1 MYLLNRCNGV
11 PFFVFLDILTPM
23 STRCPVCQKKGEFCL
38 CKYITKVDSGIKFVL
53 LMHPKEV
60 KKNHTGTGW
69 ITRASLE
76 GCEIVEGL
84 DFTNSNRLNKMLNDP
99 QYFPV
104 LLYPGEDAWNAS
116 KPGFVEEVNG
126 RTILAII
133 IDATWFCS
141 RKIIEHNPQLLNL
154 PKVSFAGE
162 YRSIFTFKKEPR
174 PECVSTI
181 ETCYYLT
188 KELQTVGLANKA
200 CDPEPLMNVFK
211 EMIKNQ
217 LRAENERILG
227 LRPDIHHCDGKYTE
241 LKEIPEW
248 LS

>member
-1 MYLLNRCNGV
+1 
-11 PFFVFLDILTPM
+11 M
-23 STRCPVCQKKGEFCL
+23 SELCYNCFKPKSACL
-38 CKYITKVDSGIKFVL
+38 CSYTKEIDPGIKFVL

-69 ITRASLE
+69 ITRASLKD
-76 GCEIVEGL
+76 CEIVEGL
-84 DFTNSNRLNKMLNDP
+84 DFSNSTRLNKMLNDP

-104 LLYPGEDAWNAS
+104 LLYPGEDAWNA
-116 KPGFVEEVNG
+116 KKEGFSEKVNG

-141 RKIIEHNPQLLNL
+141 RKIIEHNPDLLKL
-154 PKVSFAGE
+154 PKLSFYGE

-181 ETCYYLT
+181 ETCYYLI
-188 KELQTVGLANKA
+188 KELQTTGLANKE
-200 CDPEPLMNVFK
+200 CNPEPLMTVFK

-241 LKEIPEW
+241 IKEIPDF

>member
-1 MYLLNRCNGV
+1 
-11 PFFVFLDILTPM
+11 
-23 STRCPVCQKKGEFCL
+23 
-38 CKYITKVDSGIKFVL
+38 
-53 LMHPKEV
+53 MHPKEV

-69 ITRASLE
+69 ITRASLKD
-76 GCEIVEGL
+76 CEIVEGL
-84 DFTNSNRLNKMLNDP
+84 DFSNSTRLNKMLNDP

-104 LLYPGEDAWNAS
+104 LLYPGEDAWNA
-116 KPGFVEEVNG
+116 KKEGFSEKVNG

-141 RKIIEHNPQLLNL
+141 RKIIEHNPELLKL
-154 PKVSFAGE
+154 PKLSFYGE

-181 ETCYYLT
+181 ETCYYLI
-188 KELQTVGLANKA
+188 KELQTTGLANKE
-200 CDPEPLMNVFK
+200 CNPEPLMTVFK

-241 LKEIPEW
+241 IKEIPDF